1 MNNTYI
7 GTGIN
12 PDGTDLPLGF
22 GMQLAQNA
30 DAMNAFAILPQ
41 NEKNKIIEYIQ
52 NGDDGN
58 DAKHRITS
66 AVDNL
71 TKFGRFS

>member
-12 PDGTDLPLGF
+12 PDGKDLPLGF

-30 DAMNAFAILPQ
+30 DAMSAFAALPQ
-41 NEKNKIIEYIQ
+41 DEKDRVIDYIQ
-52 NGDDGN
+52 SGSDGG
-58 DAKHRITS
+58 DAKHRIAS
-66 AVDNL
+66 AIENL